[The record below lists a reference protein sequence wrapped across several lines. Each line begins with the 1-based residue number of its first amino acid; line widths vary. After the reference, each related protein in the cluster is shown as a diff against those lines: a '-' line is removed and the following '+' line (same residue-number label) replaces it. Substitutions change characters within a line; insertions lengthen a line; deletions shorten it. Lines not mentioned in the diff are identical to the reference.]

1 VQQFDV
7 KRRLGRTVNVGVV
20 VLVSDERQPGTQPR
34 DAEVRRNA

>member
-7 KRRLGRTVNVGVV
+7 KRRLGWTVNVGVV
-20 VLVSDERQPGTQPR
+20 VSNGRQPGTEPR